1 MDDDRDGSP
10 VRISGNV
17 RASRRGVLGGLGGVG
32 AALGLTS
39 STSAIVG
46 PGAAEAAAAPAS
58 SPAPIAEIAAA
69 SSRATSASPASSI
82 VGYANLHDP
91 RVFNGLATPDR
102 TNRSLDGLIPAG
114 EAPPDVEVARAAAA
128 LEACDTPMQ
137 KYRQLVSLQNT
148 DETTFY
154 ALLELK
160 TAELLPVL
168 YTPTVGDACL
178 QFGTLTQRPPGLYV
192 SLENIG
198 NVRALVDNWPAND
211 VRIAVL
217 TDGERILGLGDQG
230 VNGMGIS
237 AGKSMVY
244 AACGIKPGWLLPVQ
258 VDNGT
263 NNTKLLADPLYVGTR
278 RERVRGEAYDRL
290 LDETVQAIQG
300 RYGARTV
307 IHWEDFA
314 PRNAFRNLQRFRT
327 KGAITYNDDIQG
339 TAAVTVAGILAS
351 LRVTKRALREQR
363 VLFFGAGQAN
373 IGAAELLVRA
383 LTEEGVDESLAR
395 SNVFLFDSKG
405 LVVDGRPAEYTISDD
420 KAPFAAKVGTPFTS
434 SLEEAVK
441 SVRPT
446 ALVGAAAQPQ
456 VFTKRVIESMCA
468 FNPRPV
474 IFALSNPTS
483 KAECTATQAY
493 EWSKGKAVFASGT
506 LFAPVNYKG
515 VRFAPGFANNAF
527 IFPGVA
533 LGSLAS
539 GASSVTDAMF
549 LAAARSLASQVS
561 EENLAV
567 GAVYPPTSTIREA
580 AVVVGAAVAAAADEG
595 GVAAPGACRGG
606 AIPGHDGGR
615 SVAVPSLD
623 ALTGGGNP
631 GDGTCANWEA
641 CVRDYLKTCV

>member
-1 MDDDRDGSP
+1 MDEDRDESL

-69 SSRATSASPASSI
+69 SSRATSASTASSI
-82 VGYANLHDP
+82 VGYSNLHDP

-192 SLENIG
+192 SLENLG

-263 NNTKLLADPLYVGTR
+263 NNTKLLKDPLYVGSR

-290 LDETVQAIQG
+290 LDETVRAIQG

-314 PRNAFRNLQRFRT
+314 PRNAFRNLQRFRA

-351 LRVTKRALREQR
+351 LRVTKRALGEQR

-383 LTEEGVDESLAR
+383 LVEDGVDESVAR

-405 LVVDGRPAEYTISDD
+405 LVVDGRPAEYKISDD
-420 KAPFAAKVGTPFTS
+420 KIPFATKPGTPFTS

-456 VFTKRVIESMCA
+456 VFTKKVIESMCA

-515 VRFAPGFANNAF
+515 TRFAPGFANNAF

-580 AVVVGAAVAAAADEG
+580 AVVVGAAVAAAAVEE

-606 AIPGHDGGR
+606 AIPGRDGR

-623 ALTGGGNP
+623 ALTGGGNV
-631 GDGTCANWEA
+631 GDETCANWEA
-641 CVRDYLKTCV
+641 CVRDYLKTCL

>member
-1 MDDDRDGSP
+1 M
-10 VRISGNV
+10 
-17 RASRRGVLGGLGGVG
+17 
-32 AALGLTS
+32 
-39 STSAIVG
+39 
-46 PGAAEAAAAPAS
+46 
-58 SPAPIAEIAAA
+58 
-69 SSRATSASPASSI
+69 
-82 VGYANLHDP
+82 
-91 RVFNGLATPDR
+91 
-102 TNRSLDGLIPAG
+102 
-114 EAPPDVEVARAAAA
+114 
-128 LEACDTPMQ
+128 
-137 KYRQLVSLQNT
+137 
-148 DETTFY
+148 
-154 ALLELK
+154 
-160 TAELLPVL
+160 
-168 YTPTVGDACL
+168 
-178 QFGTLTQRPPGLYV
+178 
-192 SLENIG
+192 
-198 NVRALVDNWPAND
+198 
-211 VRIAVL
+211 
-217 TDGERILGLGDQG
+217 
-230 VNGMGIS
+230 
-237 AGKSMVY
+237 
-244 AACGIKPGWLLPVQ
+244 
-258 VDNGT
+258 
-263 NNTKLLADPLYVGTR
+263 GTR

-420 KAPFAAKVGTPFTS
+420 KAPFAAKPGTPFTS

-515 VRFAPGFANNAF
+515 DRFAPGFANNAF

-561 EENLAV
+561 EENLAI

-580 AVVVGAAVAAAADEG
+580 AVVVGAAVAAAAVEGG
-595 GVAAPGACRGG
+595 GVAAPGACGEGRYPG
-606 AIPGHDGGR
+606 AT
-615 SVAVPSLD
+615 VV
-623 ALTGGGNP
+623 
-631 GDGTCANWEA
+631 
-641 CVRDYLKTCV
+641 VRWWFLRWTR

>member
-263 NNTKLLADPLYVGTR
+263 NNAKLLADPLYVGTR
-278 RERVRGEAYDRL
+278 RERVRGEAYDRV

-351 LRVTKRALREQR
+351 LRVTKRALGEQR

-383 LTEEGVDESLAR
+383 LVEDGVDEAVAR

-405 LVVDGRPAEYTISDD
+405 LVVDGRPAEYEISDD
-420 KAPFAAKVGTPFTS
+420 KAPFASKPGTSFTS

-456 VFTKRVIESMCA
+456 VFTKGVIESMCA

-506 LFAPVNYKG
+506 LFAPVKYKG
-515 VRFAPGFANNAF
+515 ATFAPGFANNAF

-580 AVVVGAAVAAAADEG
+580 AVIVGAAVAAAADEE

-606 AIPGHDGGR
+606 AIPGRGDGAR
-615 SVAVPSLD
+615 SAVPSLD
-623 ALTGGGNP
+623 ALTGGGNR

-641 CVRDYLKTCV
+641 CVRDYLKTCL